1 MRRVIN
7 AVKATTSRTHL
18 LRRVSYALHGFLV
31 GLHLALFILQFF
43 PIEKLVTF
51 PLTED
56 DDPSDTSLS
65 VALTMSGTIFATVYG
80 ALLIWITQKL
90 ALRRLLTSRQTLTA
104 MHDEYNSWIGIG
116 SALYTL
122 YGQFRIRSA
131 LPWVLCVTMYLIN
144 ITVLHIVTPSMLS
157 VPVGWRSAIDHVTTR
172 LAYPDVDVLLYNG
185 QSTEDGAAD
194 LYHALFTDASSLLP
208 YVVLFNPDEAPGLAH
223 STIYDLPTVGS
234 ESDSIA
240 IVNST
245 IFTVTCGNLD
255 SLKLEDYYPKD
266 AREVWHYNISH
277 VLPDGTKQKHIRVKN
292 ILPNNALSLTWPNIS
307 GHDTRPAW
315 NRSFYAY
322 GTFDIEDSE
331 GELLPNFTLPRR
343 VAAGAPVNMSIVGCN
358 LEGQHSTIGVNTTTR
373 LAASSGV
380 SYLAN
385 SAEWAPWK
393 PLDPAPPD
401 DLNILDLWTTAMS
414 KQYETHFSLGAS
426 KRYNLGFMDKYLI
439 SRLNLALPSYT
450 EARVPRGRVKLHRL
464 QNALSELVAA
474 YFWSMNQVN
483 VDNQY
488 GIERTSETETY
499 VPQTVRIL
507 RLNRMSIL
515 IGFFVSLMLMLLNF
529 LLVRPRRSRTKGA
542 IDVLD
547 SLGLLQ
553 TIWFV
558 RCRPDIL
565 STIGRVDR
573 PEELRLREAG
583 MFVLEPDVRRSF
595 CVGSGGEEPIPL
607 TLVSSESPLTDKWR
621 ERERELELEMAQV
634 ERDVD
639 EVLSPH
645 QWEPSNSS
653 HY

>member
-1 MRRVIN
+1 MRRVVN
-7 AVKATTSRTHL
+7 AVRATTSRPHH

-31 GLHLALFILQFF
+31 SLHLALFILQFF
-43 PIEKLVTF
+43 PIEKHVTF
-51 PLTED
+51 PLTAD

-80 ALLIWITQKL
+80 ALLVWITQKL

-131 LPWVLCVTMYLIN
+131 LPWVLCVTVYLIN
-144 ITVLHIVTPSMLS
+144 ITVLHIVTPSMLAL
-157 VPVGWRSAIDHVTTR
+157 PVGRMSFIDHVTTR
-172 LAYPDVDVLLYNG
+172 LAYPDVDGMLYNG
-185 QSTEDGAAD
+185 QSTEDGAAA

-208 YVVLFNPDEAPGLAH
+208 YVVLFNPDQAPGLAH
-223 STIYDLPTVGS
+223 SIIYDLPTAAS
-234 ESDSIA
+234 ESGSIA

-245 IFTVTCGNLD
+245 IFTVTCGSLE

-277 VLPDGTKQKHIRVKN
+277 VHPDGTKQKHIRVKD
-292 ILPNNALSLTWPNIS
+292 ILPNNALSLTWPNVS

-315 NRSFYAY
+315 NRSFYVY
-322 GTFDIEDSE
+322 GTFDIEDSA
-331 GELLPNFTLPRR
+331 GDLLPSFALPRR

-358 LEGQHSTIGVNTTTR
+358 LEGEQSTAGVNTTTR
-373 LAASSGV
+373 LAVMSGV
-380 SYLAN
+380 SYLAH
-385 SAEWAPWK
+385 SAEWEVWR
-393 PLDPAPPD
+393 PLDPAPRD
-401 DLNILDLWTTAMS
+401 DLDILDLWTTAMS
-414 KQYETHFSLGAS
+414 KQYETHFSLGTS

-450 EARVPRGRVKLHRL
+450 EARVPRGRVKWHQL

-488 GIERTSETETY
+488 RIERKSETETY

-515 IGFFVSLMLMLLNF
+515 IGFFVSLVLMLLNF
-529 LLVRPRRSRTKGA
+529 FLVRPRRTHTKGA

-558 RCRPDIL
+558 RGRPDIL
-565 STIGRVDR
+565 GTIGRVDR
-573 PEELRLREAG
+573 PEERRLREAG
-583 MFVLEPDVRRSF
+583 MFAVEPDVRRAI
-595 CVGSGGEEPIPL
+595 CVGSGAEDPIPL
-607 TLVSSESPLTDKWR
+607 TLVSSESPLTKKWR
-621 ERERELELEMAQV
+621 ERERELELEMAGI
-634 ERDVD
+634 ERDA
-639 EVLSPH
+639 LSH
-645 QWEPSNSS
+645 WEPSNSS
-653 HY
+653 HC

>member
-7 AVKATTSRTHL
+7 AVRAATTRTHL

-31 GLHLALFILQFF
+31 GLHLALFILQWF

-80 ALLIWITQKL
+80 ALLVWITQKL

-122 YGQFRIRSA
+122 YGQCRLRSA
-131 LPWVLCVTMYLIN
+131 LPWVLCVTVYLIN

-157 VPVGWRSAIDHVTTR
+157 LPIGRKSIIDHVATR
-172 LAYPDVDVLLYNG
+172 LAYPDVDGLLYDG

-223 STIYDLPTVGS
+223 STIYDLPIVGS

-240 IVNST
+240 VVNST
-245 IFTVTCGNLD
+245 IFTVTCGSLD

-266 AREVWHYNISH
+266 AREVWHYNVSH
-277 VLPDGTKQKHIRVKN
+277 ILPDGTKQKHIRVKN

-322 GTFDIEDSE
+322 GTFDIEDTE

-373 LAASSGV
+373 LAATSGE
-380 SYLAN
+380 SYLAT

-393 PLDPAPPD
+393 PLDPVPRE

-426 KRYNLGFMDKYLI
+426 RRYNLGFMDKYLI

-450 EARVPRGRVKLHRL
+450 EARVPRERVQLHRL

-488 GIERTSETETY
+488 GIERTSKTETY
-499 VPQTVRIL
+499 VPQTVRTL

-515 IGFFVSLMLMLLNF
+515 IGFVVSLVLMLLNYF
-529 LLVRPRRSRTKGA
+529 LVRPRRSRTKGA
-542 IDVLD
+542 VDALD
-547 SLGLLQ
+547 TLGLLQ

-558 RCRPDIL
+558 RGQPDIL
-565 STIGRVDR
+565 STVGRVER
-573 PEELRLREAG
+573 PEALRLREAG
-583 MFVLEPDVRRSF
+583 MFMVEPDLERSA
-595 CVGSGGEEPIPL
+595 CTGGGAGDPIPL

-621 ERERELELEMAQV
+621 ERERELEREMAMI

-639 EVLSPH
+639 DVLSPY
-645 QWEPSNSS
+645 QWGPSNSS
-653 HY
+653 HS